1 MDVQDGGRDRMKMA
15 WFCIFCEL
23 CTTVGILY
31 ALVRGAGLREVLGG
45 VLLLLLAV
53 LLYIRAKERI

>member
-1 MDVQDGGRDRMKMA
+1 MKMA
-15 WFCIFCEL
+15 WFCIFLEL
-23 CTTVGILY
+23 CTTAGILY
-31 ALVRGAGLREVLGG
+31 ALVRGAGLREILGG